1 MNTKRIFNRLDD
13 LVEKARR
20 IEISDRDKLVILSDF
35 HMGDG
40 GKLDDFEKNSQLLT
54 QILDQYYRKCK
65 YTLILNGDIEEIQRY
80 SLKKITDKWWNIYE
94 IFADFLRDNRLIKI
108 YGNHDYELRFRHR
121 LPGNIPVHEGLVIGY
136 DRYKM
141 LLFHGH
147 QAHRYPDIF
156 HMVSTIILRLLANPL
171 RIKNYTVAY
180 DNHKKYRIEKR
191 VYHYARQK
199 KIIAL
204 MGHTH
209 RPLFESLSKVDSLK
223 FRIESLCRQYHT
235 TAPENKPKLEQKILA
250 LKENLHLL
258 LRMGKRPRQGETYSL
273 YDSEPLVPCIF
284 NSGSVIG
291 KRGLTAIEI
300 SEGKIS
306 LVYWFDQRIQQKNLE
321 LNEYPAKRLDKS
333 DYFRKIL
340 KTEDLDYV
348 LTRVRLLS

>member
-1 MNTKRIFNRLDD
+1 MNIKRIFNRLDD
-13 LVEKARR
+13 LVENARK

-40 GKLDDFEKNSQLLT
+40 GKLDDFKKNSQLMI
-54 QILDQYYRKCK
+54 QILDKYYRKNK

-80 SLKKITDKWWNIYE
+80 SLKKITNRWRNIYE
-94 IFADFLRDNRLIKI
+94 IFDNFLRNNRLIKI
-108 YGNHDYELRFRHR
+108 YGNHDYELRFRRR

-141 LLFHGH
+141 LLLHGH
-147 QAHRYPDIF
+147 QAHLYPDIF
-156 HMVSTIILRLLANPL
+156 HMISTIVLRLLANPL

-191 VYHYARQK
+191 VYYYARQK

-223 FRIESLCRQYHT
+223 FRIESLCCQYPT
-235 TAPENKPKLEQKILA
+235 TAPENKPELEQKILT
-250 LKENLHLL
+250 LKKNLYLL
-258 LRMGKRPRQGETYSL
+258 LRRGKRPRQGKIYSL

-291 KRGLTAIEI
+291 KRGVTAIEI

-321 LNEYPAKRLDKS
+321 LNEYPVKRLEKS

-340 KTEDLDYV
+340 EAEDLDYV
-348 LTRVRLLS
+348 LTRVKLLS